1 MHPLSFFWFFFWCY
15 ILVCAAFAFV
25 ASSTLTELT
34 FPTSCLLYLYIFFI
48 TRRIFTGNFFFLFF
62 TVLLFSV
69 ISTFHS
75 LSVLPLSYPLQSHL
89 CKSCY
94 LLSPRWYSVCSL
106 WLIHPHICEPACESF
121 LLLFQD
127 FPLFLISEFPLLFF
141 FVSYS
146 YQSLLQDF
154 LFLLCFS
161 FLFLFFKCFYLSVD
175 ISHQLLDLS
184 CHSLS

>member
-34 FPTSCLLYLYIFFI
+34 FPTSCLLYLYIF
-48 TRRIFTGNFFFLFF
+48 TQRVFTVNFFFLFF

-89 CKSCY
+89 CKRCY

-106 WLIHPHICEPACESF
+106 WLIHPHICEPACESL
-121 LLLFQD
+121 LLLF
-127 FPLFLISEFPLLFF
+127 P
-141 FVSYS
+141 
-146 YQSLLQDF
+146 SLAA
-154 LFLLCFS
+154 FS
-161 FLFLFFKCFYLSVD
+161 HL
-175 ISHQLLDLS
+175 
-184 CHSLS
+184 